1 MPTVFWSSFLAAPVI
16 GLRAAYLVLPRR
28 WSDPSAWLFISILFT
43 AIRFAIQA
51 WLYLVDKD
59 LAALSS
65 FYSLTM
71 PLAALINILAC
82 VGIFWSLAE
91 KYPNFRAVGTGLVI
105 GLALLS
111 FLATWAMPGVG
122 DLPFGAHPLWLSVSL
137 FFYRHGMTVAGF
149 TMLSSR
155 FLLTRMRRTIPVSD
169 WSVRAAD
176 LFSGYAIAAAVIGA
190 FTMATGTQYPY
201 LIATLPIANFLWYAA
216 GCIFWLAKAERDTDS
231 LPAPAPRLSRP
242 KNDGLEALR
251 LLESSIRRQLY

>member
-16 GLRAAYLVLPRR
+16 GLRAAYMVLPRR
-28 WSDPSAWLFISILFT
+28 WSDPSAWLFVSILFT
-43 AIRFAIQA
+43 SMRFGIEA

-59 LAALSS
+59 LAALNS
-65 FYSLTM
+65 FYSITM
-71 PLAALINILAC
+71 PLAALMNILAC

-111 FLATWAMPGVG
+111 FLATWAMSEVG
-122 DLPFGAHPLWLSVSL
+122 AMPFGENPIWLSVSL

-155 FLLTRMRRTIPVSD
+155 FLLTRMRTTIPVSD

-176 LFSGYAIAAAVIGA
+176 LFSGYALSAALIGA
-190 FTMATGTQYPY
+190 FTMATGTRFPY
-201 LIATLPIANFLWYAA
+201 VVSILPVANFLWYAA
-216 GCIFWLAKAERDTDS
+216 SCIFWLSKAERDAETPSAQALRASRLRNDS
-231 LPAPAPRLSRP
+231 
-242 KNDGLEALR
+242 LEALR
-251 LLESSIRRQLY
+251 MLEASIRRQLY